1 MSEHNNKVDTTNRCE
16 ALKVVMSLNYVKYL
30 HISLPNT
37 SISKIQNI
45 SDILKC
51 FIYDM
56 SNTLDIADIIKFN
69 ILIFTLKY
77 F

>member
-1 MSEHNNKVDTTNRCE
+1 MHSFENKVDTTNRCE

-51 FIYDM
+51 FIYDI
-56 SNTLDIADIIKFN
+56 SNTYDRYNKITKMLGD
-69 ILIFTLKY
+69 
-77 F
+77 